1 MGPGRNESNEWSQ
14 GVVAVWSLCGPEL
27 DGAWS
32 WVLQEAEAY
41 VALPFIGAVLLGG
54 TVLMIVWEIFTFK
67 IKGADTFI
75 LQMRK

>member
-1 MGPGRNESNEWSQ
+1 MGPGRNESHEWSQ
-14 GVVAVWSLCGPEL
+14 GVVAVWSSCGPEL
-27 DGAWS
+27 DSTWG

-41 VALPFIGAVLLGG
+41 MALPFIGAGLWGG
-54 TVLMIVWEIFTFK
+54 TVLLIVWEIFTFK

>member
-41 VALPFIGAVLLGG
+41 VALPFIGGYCAYESVGDLY
-54 TVLMIVWEIFTFK
+54 IQ
-67 IKGADTFI
+67 D
-75 LQMRK
+75 